1 MNVMVFLSCKLIFF
15 LTPKEFY
22 VVKTESKYRTIQQN
36 CTCFIRCV
44 NVPLWIVA
52 ESEVH
57 KSMERK
63 KLALGNTIQ
72 FQLKLSSFK
81 RKLSAAISQ
90 FWEKMFLEQN
100 FLETLQVVL
109 LVQILAVLYDY
120 LIVL

>member
-1 MNVMVFLSCKLIFF
+1 M
-15 LTPKEFY
+15 
-22 VVKTESKYRTIQQN
+22 
-36 CTCFIRCV
+36 

-90 FWEKMFLEQN
+90 FWEKMFLEH
-100 FLETLQVVL
+100 FFETLQVVL
-109 LVQILAVLYDY
+109 LVKTLAVLYDY
-120 LIVL
+120 LIVLSTGFLNVCLSN